1 MSKPFTVIGYWDGNR
16 PVSVGVVEG
25 EHQVNA
31 GEGVT
36 EEGDW
41 AMAIEADSPEAAESL
56 AIAEMR
62 ANDEAEGLGDE
73 DADYDDSQDYDTNEE
88 GAQL

>member
-1 MSKPFTVIGYWDGNR
+1 MSNPFTVIGYWRGDR
-16 PVSVGVVEG
+16 PVSVGVIAG
-25 EHQVNA
+25 EHDVHA

-41 AMAIEADSPEAAESL
+41 AMFLEADSPEAAQAL
-56 AIAEMR
+56 AIKDMR
-62 ANDEAEGLGDE
+62 ERDEAEGIPDDFDE
-73 DADYDDSQDYDTNEE
+73 DNNK